1 MGIARHFMRRAV
13 DLQHGFPGSHS
24 IDAVG
29 AHYLGQLDF
38 VAVDYSGLIG
48 VLLRLLKFQVG
59 FGGAICI
66 EYAPRSYAV
75 AKPSER
81 LPHRRSIL
89 DSLAYPSPRVD
100 RRAAAAHDNVKF
112 ALEVTRKIGP

>member
-29 AHYLGQLDF
+29 AHHLGQLDF
-38 VAVDYSGLIG
+38 VSVDYSGLIG

-59 FGGAICI
+59 FGGAIYI
-66 EYAPRSYAV
+66 EYAPGATQSAKLRSASHI
-75 AKPSER
+75 AD
-81 LPHRRSIL
+81 RSWIR
-89 DSLAYPSPRVD
+89 SLSQAP
-100 RRAAAAHDNVKF
+100 A
-112 ALEVTRKIGP
+112 